1 MHSRMREAYV
11 WTWISFF
18 FLMCHNIYVFSS
30 MFFRYM
36 GEPRLYGSRAC
47 LVLLFYSSV
56 FPLLLG
62 HDPVTCSA
70 IFKQAAVHFGYPGM
84 TSLHRGYWIHVA
96 IDVATVAIVLP
107 LWLFFCG
114 PASLAAQYS
123 FDFYFLYL
131 IAGLSVLAQFYLIP
145 LYARILTMVRT
156 RPTRLNTDSSTVG
169 GIALLRRRS
178 TSKTNPGV
186 QCAPRTLDSSERG
199 FNVIHRRQ
207 SAAARPRRGVR
218 STSLTGDGSSQNIP
232 SEAALPRRLQAGYG
246 RATISAGMQPS
257 FIRLLSDKSRDS
269 LSGDADIPGSI
280 RGTVDG
286 ECSKSLWGE
295 ASSPAVTHG
304 DIPVHHRPPRP
315 SGSSDSLSQTG
326 LIPRQPP
333 LLRVPSELPF
343 EMAFDSPESSGQR
356 NSFSY
361 PGVSRV
367 GRRSARRSM
376 SMVSYGSVTSSFIVK
391 LRSSTSLQWQT
402 EGSFVEALKMSL
414 RKLPQGLPALAKNVS
429 RSVGILVRHW
439 RFMAACRPEKF
450 TYAAGVILPSLFLW
464 PVWEITVPY
473 NNVAVAILVS
483 VPKATAILIGL
494 LVAVYLISASSRCS
508 EAMILAAA
516 AAKQGI
522 SSGLVYSTA
531 SILNALLT
539 GAPLEAGTVATEK
552 RIREAA
558 AVSCR
563 WDVSC
568 CWTLLVQE
576 GNSTRECSIMIPR
589 VQLFRAA
596 LEARRRGCRWF
607 WMDTLSIPQSSEKDS
622 GEVRA
627 QKAAVCQRLIT
638 TMTSVYAC
646 CKRVIVVETQSGT
659 SLFDTNHYSCRT
671 WTLQECVL
679 NRNLSEVPLTGEVE
693 DLPDVK
699 SREHLT
705 GTTEA
710 DAWVVDNNLSNLET
724 YEWVLHGRVTA
735 ASSKVSAGK
744 AAEYLRF
751 VERRHGA
758 CAADKSVALGQIFFK
773 LLFENPEVSSQF
785 MQELACTLAETQADG
800 LGASPEPLLLI
811 DNSNWDSAT
820 MTGSAS
826 MPRFLAGK
834 PGSIQEG
841 KSVAWTVLRLPDS
854 SPVEAFKEDVED
866 SRGTLKVVAGGQRS
880 GEWWI
885 CWMALRSRIIPVAI
899 EHTRIQSGA
908 HRGKSLLLKL
918 RTCTVEEK
926 QALEHNNRSLIE
938 TQIEWM

>member
-1 MHSRMREAYV
+1 MIGLQAFIYQEGLVDTRMQEAYV
-11 WTWISFF
+11 WTWLC
-18 FLMCHNIYVFSS
+18 FLFNMCYNLNLIGT
-30 MFFRYM
+30 MFFRFL
-36 GEPRLYGSRAC
+36 GEPYFYGSRVNLA
-47 LVLLFYSSV
+47 LIFYVSI
-56 FPLLLG
+56 FPLVLG
-62 HDPVTCSA
+62 HDPVTCST
-70 IFKQAAVHFGYPGM
+70 IFKEAAGHFGYPGM
-84 TSLHRGYWIHVA
+84 MNLHRGYWLHVTVDVLTA
-96 IDVATVAIVLP
+96 IAVFI
-107 LWLFFCG
+107 LWLLFCS
-114 PASLAAQYS
+114 PTSFYAQYS

-131 IAGLSVLAQFYLIP
+131 EGGMAFLLQLYLFP
-145 LYARILTMVRT
+145 VYARIATKLRT
-156 RPTRLNTDSSTVG
+156 KITPTVTDSTTPG
-169 GIALLRRRS
+169 GKALLRTKSVSHTQPAVKFASATPDR
-178 TSKTNPGV
+178 
-186 QCAPRTLDSSERG
+186 SERVLKIRIDEPPSKSAVG
-199 FNVIHRRQ
+199 FSSGFSDVTDRGTSATAGKASVMQ
-207 SAAARPRRGVR
+207 SWGDRSAGEISAVFGVAKSPDPRAVP
-218 STSLTGDGSSQNIP
+218 SSQI
-232 SEAALPRRLQAGYG
+232 
-246 RATISAGMQPS
+246 
-257 FIRLLSDKSRDS
+257 F
-269 LSGDADIPGSI
+269 
-280 RGTVDG
+280 
-286 ECSKSLWGE
+286 
-295 ASSPAVTHG
+295 ASSSANDILAVDFISEGRHG
-304 DIPVHHRPPRP
+304 
-315 SGSSDSLSQTG
+315 SGSLPQAQSIKKAASGTWPT
-326 LIPRQPP
+326 LIPR
-333 LLRVPSELPF
+333 LSRKASEISIESGSRSNFLSPVLNISKRF
-343 EMAFDSPESSGQR
+343 RRMDSGASS
-356 NSFSY
+356 
-361 PGVSRV
+361 VST
-367 GRRSARRSM
+367 
-376 SMVSYGSVTSSFIVK
+376 TSSLTFRK
-391 LRSSTSLQWQT
+391 LQPSASFLRQT
-402 EGSFVEALKMSL
+402 EGNFFQALQMSL
-414 RKLPQGLPALAKNVS
+414 QKLPQGLPALAKNVS

-450 TYAAGVILPSLFLW
+450 TFAAGVILPSLFLW

-473 NNVAVAILVS
+473 NNVAVAIMVS
-483 VPKATAILIGL
+483 VPKAIAILIGL

-522 SSGLVYSTA
+522 GSGLVYSTA

-539 GAPLEAGTVATEK
+539 GAPLEAGTVATED

-622 GEVRA
+622 REVRA

-659 SLFDTNHYSCRT
+659 SLFETDHYSCRT

-693 DLPDVK
+693 DLPDVE
-699 SREHLT
+699 SRAHLA

-710 DAWVVDNNLSNLET
+710 DTWVVDNNLSNLET
-724 YEWVLHGRVTA
+724 YEWVLRGRVTA

-758 CAADKSVALGQIFFK
+758 CAADKAVALGQIFFK
-773 LLFENPEVSSQF
+773 LLFENPDVSSQF

-841 KSVAWTVLRLPDS
+841 KSVTWTVLRLPDS
-854 SPVEAFKEDVED
+854 SPVEALKEDVED
-866 SRGTLKVVAGGQRS
+866 RRGTLKVVAGGQRS

-899 EHTRIQSGA
+899 EHTRIQRGA

-938 TQIEWM
+938 TQIQWM